1 VEGSWTPGRAGARR
15 GQLDP
20 GQLDPE
26 DLGPGDLGP
35 GDFGPED
42 PGPGQGGAG
51 TGMRRPVVEVPWD
64 PDEEGPLR
72 PPRRRRLRKVVLIS
86 LAALVV
92 VIAGT
97 GTAAYLV
104 ARHDLGSM
112 HRIGNPFAS
121 IPDSARAQL
130 PAGAAAKDE
139 TFLVSGLDSQSPGP
153 AAGTSAAGRSAAG
166 GQRAR
171 SDTLM
176 LVHLIAG
183 GAGAYVVSIP
193 SDAWVPI
200 PGHGH
205 GTIDSA
211 YLDGG
216 SALMIETVEHLT
228 GVRVDHFAIIN
239 WAGFS
244 ALTNA
249 LGGVTVSVPVTTYDP
264 SSQLTW
270 TPGLH
275 HLNGTQAL
283 QYVTDRHGLL
293 SGDVGLEQ
301 RQQEYLRGVLQEL
314 RRTGTLA
321 DPLSAGSVMHA
332 LTSAVSVD
340 STLSVS
346 AMLHLAL
353 SMSGLQTS
361 RIVFGTAPYLG
372 GTAAERGQSV
382 LRLNHAV
389 GAGFWHA
396 FEYDSLPAF
405 MKAQG
410 LKPFA
415 PSAP

>member
-1 VEGSWTPGRAGARR
+1 MDGSWTPGQGAGGR

-20 GQLDPE
+20 GDLDPA
-26 DLGPGDLGP
+26 DV
-35 GDFGPED
+35 D
-42 PGPGQGGAG
+42 PADAG
-51 TGMRRPVVEVPWD
+51 IAARRPVVEVPWD

-72 PPRRRRLRKVVLIS
+72 VPRRRRARKVVLIS
-86 LAALVV
+86 LAALIVI
-92 VIAGT
+92 IAGT

-112 HRIGNPFAS
+112 HRLGNPFAA
-121 IPDSARAQL
+121 IPTSARPPL
-130 PAGAAAKDE
+130 PTGAAAKDE
-139 TFLVSGLDSQSPGP
+139 TFLVGGLDTQTSGP
-153 AAGTSAAGRSAAG
+153 AAGGSAASGPRP
-166 GQRAR
+166 R
-171 SDTLM
+171 SDSMM

-193 SDAWVPI
+193 SDSWVPI

-239 WAGFS
+239 WAGFR

-249 LGGVTVSVPVTTYDP
+249 LGGVTVNVPATTYDP
-264 SSQLTW
+264 ASQLAW
-270 TPGLH
+270 TPGQH
-275 HLNGTQAL
+275 HLDGTQAL
-283 QYVTDRHGLL
+283 QYVTDRHGLVG
-293 SGDVGLEQ
+293 GDVGLEQ

-353 SMSGLQTS
+353 SMSGLSTS
-361 RIVFGTAPYLG
+361 RIVFGTAPYI

-382 LRLNHAV
+382 VQLDRAI
-389 GAGFWHA
+389 GPGFWHA

-405 MKAQG
+405 MKAHD
-410 LKPFA
+410 LKSFA

>member
-1 VEGSWTPGRAGARR
+1 MEGSRTPEGAAGRR

-20 GQLDPE
+20 E
-26 DLGPGDLGP
+26 DT
-35 GDFGPED
+35 D
-42 PGPGQGGAG
+42 PG
-51 TGMRRPVVEVPWD
+51 TRTRRPVIEVPWD

-72 PPRRRRLRKVVLIS
+72 PSRRRRVRKVVLIS

-92 VIAGT
+92 IIAGT

-130 PAGAAAKDE
+130 PTGPAAKDE
-139 TFLVSGLDSQSPGP
+139 TFLVGGLDSTSPGL
-153 AAGTSAAGRSAAG
+153 AAGGSAASGSAAS

-193 SDAWVPI
+193 SDSWVPI

-228 GVRVDHFAIIN
+228 DVRVDHFAIIN

-249 LGGVTVSVPVTTYDP
+249 LGGVTVNIPVTTYDP
-264 SSQLTW
+264 SSKVTW
-270 TPGLH
+270 TPGPH
-275 HLNGTQAL
+275 HLNGTEAL
-283 QYVTDRHGLL
+283 QYVTDRHDLL
-293 SGDVGLEQ
+293 SGYVGLEQ
-301 RQQEYLRGVLQEL
+301 RQQEYLRGVLLQL

-321 DPLSAGSVMHA
+321 DPLSAGSVMHS

-353 SMSGLQTS
+353 SLSGLQTS

-372 GTAAERGQSV
+372 TAAVRGQSV
-382 LRLNHAV
+382 VQLNHAV
-389 GAGFWHA
+389 GVGFWHA

-405 MKAQG
+405 MKAND

-415 PSAP
+415 PSAS